1 MLNYFFDSN
10 LTLLSLAVKC
20 YNANMDYDRRNQRNI
35 ERVERRKLKHQI
47 LADYLDGHFDRNIDR
62 IQSLLNGELNNRQE
76 EIVAAALEQLHAK
89 GLDGLSL
96 REIAKLLRMQAP
108 GLYWHFKNKEV
119 LVDFMAEAI
128 LQKQFK
134 DMKLRQDQEK
144 WQDWLTIQM
153 KKLRKAM
160 LAYPDGGRVVAGAHL
175 NPTVTLAKIFECAL
189 ESLASA
195 SVDSQT
201 ALRIITTVTYYTFG
215 YVIEEQASPNLDEM
229 EESFGSKSLEE
240 LYPNM
245 ASAIKESNQMGITK
259 DDNFLAGLQYII
271 AGAAA

>member
-1 MLNYFFDSN
+1 
-10 LTLLSLAVKC
+10 
-20 YNANMDYDRRNQRNI
+20 MDYDRRNQRNI